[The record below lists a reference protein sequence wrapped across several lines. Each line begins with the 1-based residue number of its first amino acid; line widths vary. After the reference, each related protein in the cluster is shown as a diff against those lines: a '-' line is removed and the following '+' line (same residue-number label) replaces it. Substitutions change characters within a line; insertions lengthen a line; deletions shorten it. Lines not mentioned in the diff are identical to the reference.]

1 MTTKQ
6 KLQLMKQII
15 EKNQQ
20 HISDFL
26 NRRKK

>member
-15 EKNQQ
+15 ERNQQ
-20 HISDFL
+20 HINDFL
-26 NRRKK
+26 KGRKK